1 MKRQGGILILLGLF
15 LLAAA
20 LGLTIYNMY
29 DEVRAGETAQAVLV
43 QLQEQLVTT
52 APEESISIRPT
63 TSLPQYAVPPEMP
76 TAHVEENGYIGILTI
91 PSQGLE
97 LPILAQWSDANLKT
111 APARFSGSA
120 YTGDM
125 IIAGH
130 NYDSHFGRIPDMKL
144 GDTLYFTDIDGNRFA
159 YEMID
164 LVILGPDD
172 VEALEEGDWD
182 LTLFT
187 CTWGGAE
194 RITLRF
200 AEQK

>member
-1 MKRQGGILILLGLF
+1 MKKQGSILILLGV
-15 LLAAA
+15 LLLIAA
-20 LGLTIYNMY
+20 LGLAVYNMY
-29 DEVRAGETAQAVLV
+29 DEVRANETARGALV
-43 QLQEQLVTT
+43 QLQEQIVPVTHDYT
-52 APEESISIRPT
+52 SPQPT
-63 TSLPQYAVPPEMP
+63 TSLPHYNTPSEMP
-76 TAHVEENGYIGILTI
+76 VARVDENGYIGILTI

-97 LPILAQWSDANLKT
+97 LPILAEWSDKNLKT
-111 APARFSGSA
+111 APARFQGSV
-120 YTGDM
+120 YEGNL

-130 NYDSHFGRIPDMKL
+130 NYNSHFGRIPDMKL
-144 GDTLYFTDIDGNRFA
+144 GDLAYFTDVDGNRFT

-164 LVILGPDD
+164 LVILGSN
-172 VEALEEGDWD
+172 ALEDLESGDWD